1 MTSSL
6 TFDPRQLDEEH
17 ASCGVRREAVDMNM
31 RVSASEVAERTL
43 GIIRDLKHLEGAMLP
58 ILHAIQA
65 EFGYVPEEV
74 KPLIASELNLSRAEV
89 HGVVTFYHEFRDHPA
104 GRHVLKLCRAEACQ
118 AMGSEHIA
126 DRVRQL
132 LGIDFHQTTLDGAVT
147 LEPVFCLG
155 LCACAPAAML
165 DGEVYGRVDE
175 HCLSEIV
182 AEVRR

>member
-1 MTSSL
+1 
-6 TFDPRQLDEEH
+6 
-17 ASCGVRREAVDMNM
+17 MNM
-31 RVSASEVAERTL
+31 RVSAGELTERSL
-43 GIIRDLKHLEGAMLP
+43 RIIRDLKHLEGPMLP
-58 ILHAIQA
+58 ILQAIQA
-65 EFGYVPEEV
+65 EFGYVPDEV
-74 KPLIASELNLSRAEV
+74 KRIIADELNLSRADV
-89 HGVVTFYHEFRDHPA
+89 HGVVTFYHDFREHPA

-118 AMGSEHIA
+118 SMGGDRIA
-126 DRVRQL
+126 DRVRAL

-147 LEPVFCLG
+147 LEPVYCLG